1 VSIGSIV
8 VCSVCRAVAL
18 LHGFVFL
25 RRPALKTDLWFALM
39 AVGVAVRL
47 TAMLSLLG
55 IVDSSIL
62 LNYTFFG

>member
-1 VSIGSIV
+1 M